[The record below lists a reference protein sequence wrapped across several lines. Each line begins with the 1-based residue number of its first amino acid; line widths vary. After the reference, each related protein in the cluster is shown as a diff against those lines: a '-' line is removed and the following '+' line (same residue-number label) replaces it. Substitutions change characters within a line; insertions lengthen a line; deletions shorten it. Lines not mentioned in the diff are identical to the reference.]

1 MRPYPRL
8 RASTHHQQVVPWSRA
23 PRIPSDLVKA
33 EAVRAGV
40 ELRAHRNPTA
50 PGLCCPGMPSGLR
63 AQATRLW
70 HRTMQTEGGKN

>member
-8 RASTHHQQVVPWSRA
+8 TASTHHQQVVPWSRA

-40 ELRAHRNPTA
+40 QL
-50 PGLCCPGMPSGLR
+50 
-63 AQATRLW
+63 
-70 HRTMQTEGGKN
+70 

>member
-8 RASTHHQQVVPWSRA
+8 GVSTHHQQVVPWSRA
-23 PRIPSDLVKA
+23 PRILSDPVKA

-40 ELRAHRNPTA
+40 QLRARRDPTA
-50 PGLCCPGMPSGLR
+50 PGLCCLGMSSGLS

-70 HRTMQTEGGKN
+70 HRTTQTEGGKN